1 MDSEGTVEDVAE
13 SSGKVV
19 EGSLSVISLS
29 ETVDSIVLL
38 SERVEVVSSVF
49 EQLIAVNDSHLY

>member
-13 SSGKVV
+13 SSGIVV
-19 EGSLSVISLS
+19 DCSLSVISLS

-38 SERVEVVSSVF
+38 SERVEVVSSDF
-49 EQLIAVNDSHLY
+49 